1 MNSKNQT
8 TDIDVAFIRAL
19 ETHNLEKIMSIPKSD
34 LHNHAPRGGNL
45 KTIES
50 HYGVTISPSINKFK
64 NLDDMQLWYEK
75 NVKIHCI
82 GVKGYLKRIEAA
94 FLQAKQDGVS
104 VLSMS
109 FGMGE
114 ESLFDH
120 DIFKFISAIKDLHLS
135 MAPDVKFIPEVCFSR
150 SNEII
155 SVQRYLDQILSY
167 NFFKSIDLVGDDRM
181 PVDAFK
187 PVYRTAKAQG
197 LLLKAHVGEFG
208 DAESVRRAV
217 DALEL
222 DHVQHG
228 IAAATS
234 KDVMTWLSRHQIVLN
249 ICPTSNVMLSRV
261 DRLEEHP
268 IKTLYHQG
276 VPVTLNSDDMLIFN
290 SSVSEEF
297 LKLYQVGVFSASE
310 LNEIRRCGLN
320 AIEDYRG

>member
-1 MNSKNQT
+1 MNNKNQT
-8 TDIDVAFIRAL
+8 NDVDVAFIRAL
-19 ETHNLEKIMSIPKSD
+19 EMQDLEKMMSIPKSD

-50 HYGVTISPSINKFK
+50 HYGVAILPSNNKFK
-64 NLDDMQLWYEK
+64 SLDDMQLWYEK
-75 NVKIHCI
+75 NVKIHCV
-82 GVKGYLKRIEAA
+82 GVKGYIKRIEAA

-114 ESLFDH
+114 EALFDH
-120 DIFKFISAIKDLHLS
+120 DILRFISAIKDLHLS
-135 MAPDVKFIPEVCFSR
+135 MAPDVQFIPEVCFSR
-150 SNEII
+150 SNEIV
-155 SVQRYLDQILSY
+155 SVQRYMDHILAFD
-167 NFFKSIDLVGDDRM
+167 FFKSIDLVGDDRM

-187 PVYRTAKAQG
+187 PVYRAAKAQG
-197 LLLKAHVGEFG
+197 FILKAHVGEFG

-217 DALEL
+217 DVLEL

-261 DRLEEHP
+261 DRLENHP
-268 IKTLYHQG
+268 IKTLYQHG
-276 VPVTLNSDDMLIFN
+276 IPVTLNSDDMLIFN